1 MWCWWCCHPFDGKPL
16 QMPVKYD
23 EKLKRFHTAG
33 NYCSWSCIKSHAID
47 KYGCTKGGMICGNI
61 VVMRKQLFNQIGSIK
76 PAPNRYKLNVF
87 GGSMTIDEFR
97 SNQTMD
103 SVERAEIKTKPVTN
117 RVIPIVESSKKL
129 DDIKNSQ
136 FQNNTLKLKRAKPLK
151 RNHNNLESAL
161 GLIITSS
168 KS

>member
-1 MWCWWCCHPFDGKPL
+1 
-16 QMPVKYD
+16 
-23 EKLKRFHTAG
+23 
-33 NYCSWSCIKSHAID
+33 
-47 KYGCTKGGMICGNI
+47 
-61 VVMRKQLFNQIGSIK
+61 MRKQLFNQIGSIK

-97 SNQTMD
+97 ANQTMD
-103 SVERAEIKTKPVTN
+103 CVERAEIKTKPVTN